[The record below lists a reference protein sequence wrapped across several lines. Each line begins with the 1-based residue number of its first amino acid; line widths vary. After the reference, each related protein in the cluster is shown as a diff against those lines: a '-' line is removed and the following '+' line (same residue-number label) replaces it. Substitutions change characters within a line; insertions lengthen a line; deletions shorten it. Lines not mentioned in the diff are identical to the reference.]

1 MKDTDTA
8 WLEFINGGITG
19 VKINQSVKKV
29 SPKCSAIYIS
39 TQTKIGYLNKTMDL
53 NKLFWAIDIIPYH
66 NKEEGVIK
74 KQMKCVCITAEESQ
88 SLEEKIK
95 AEKCIY
101 VDIINKINNP
111 NARKIKYKDVRKIN
125 IGLCKKDLISYRI
138 KKKGAFYNCIVLII
152 RLKVDGKFKEFHLK
166 VFNTGKLEIPG
177 IQKNKN
183 LYILLEK
190 LVTILQPHHK
200 EEVKYLK
207 EKIQTVL
214 INSNFTCGF
223 YIDRNKLYNILKYT
237 YKIHTIFD
245 SCSYPGIQCKFY
257 FNALNKENN
266 GICSCPKKCSKKGSG
281 TGLNQCLETSFMIF
295 RTGSVLIV
303 GNCTEKILMIIYE
316 FIKSVLIK
324 ECDNIKI
331 SYVCEKKPKKR
342 KKLRKKTIITQICN

>member
-8 WLEFINGGITG
+8 WLEFINGGIIEG
-19 VKINQSVKKV
+19 NIAKNIKKV

-39 TQTKIGYLNKTMDL
+39 TQTKIGYLNQTMDL
-53 NKLFWAIDIIPYH
+53 NKLFWNIKIIPYQ
-66 NKEEGVIK
+66 NREEGVIK
-74 KQMKCVCITAEESQ
+74 KQMKCVCITDEETRI
-88 SLEEKIK
+88 LEDKIK
-95 AEKCIY
+95 SEKCIY
-101 VDIINKINNP
+101 VDIISKINNP

-152 RLKVDGKFKEFHLK
+152 RLMVDGKFKEFHLK

-190 LVTILQPHHK
+190 LVKILQPHHQ
-200 EEVKYLK
+200 EEIKYLK
-207 EKIQTVL
+207 DKIQTVL

-223 YIDRNKLYNILKYT
+223 YINRNKLYNLLKYK

-257 FNALNKENN
+257 YNMLK
-266 GICSCPKKCSKKGSG
+266 
-281 TGLNQCLETSFMIF
+281 
-295 RTGSVLIV
+295 
-303 GNCTEKILMIIYE
+303 
-316 FIKSVLIK
+316 
-324 ECDNIKI
+324 
-331 SYVCEKKPKKR
+331 
-342 KKLRKKTIITQICN
+342 